1 VGRLCALRGR
11 GAGAGGELAAEVAAA
26 VEEALE
32 GACATSAGT
41 SASRPGLVRLLPGLG
56 GDEIPV
62 AAALEALGLQVA
74 RPGTRSPSEEQATG
88 GMGRLLEY
96 ARLRETGGSAR
107 RAGDIAEALY
117 HYGQAAAL
125 LPGAS
130 SEVFCD
136 LAECHLQRG
145 GSEEALRCAGQAV
158 ALEPNG
164 WRGHARRG
172 AALERMLRPVEAAK
186 AYREALKCSGQ
197 VGFEE
202 SLGLMLQHALRESG
216 GSGQAAGPKRG
227 RGPFDGL

>member
-1 VGRLCALRGR
+1 MGRLCALRGR

-32 GACATSAGT
+32 GACATSA
-41 SASRPGLVRLLPGLG
+41 SRQGLVRLLPGFG

-62 AAALEALGLQVA
+62 AAAVEALGLQVA
-74 RPGTRSPSEEQATG
+74 RPGTRSPSEERATG

-96 ARLRETGGSAR
+96 ARLREAGASAR
-107 RAGDIAEALY
+107 RTGDIAEALY

-145 GSEEALRCAGQAV
+145 ESEEALRCAGQAV

-172 AALERMLRPVEAAK
+172 AALERMLQPVEAAK

-197 VGFEE
+197 AGFEE